1 MVDLIEHP
9 RDANSD
15 NYINSFKSA
24 NSDIN
29 INSFGEEK
37 INYITNRDMD
47 NIIDNVN
54 SYDDACSTPSKL
66 VQLIHFNEKHPE
78 NHNLKLR
85 ENMAYVFNGENWV
98 IATKNQSINNLI
110 DKCYNIIVSYYNR
123 RKILYK
129 KKNDIIKQKKVLLQ
143 KYPLFKKEILHKIRY
158 IETLPIYVSPVIL
171 RNSTESYDNTIFDL
185 YYNNFLFEY
194 FECFNKKVK
203 LENSDSIDNTEL
215 NELEVNIQTLQGKES
230 SLLIEAV

>member
-1 MVDLIEHP
+1 
-9 RDANSD
+9 
-15 NYINSFKSA
+15 
-24 NSDIN
+24 
-29 INSFGEEK
+29 
-37 INYITNRDMD
+37 
-47 NIIDNVN
+47 
-54 SYDDACSTPSKL
+54 
-66 VQLIHFNEKHPE
+66 
-78 NHNLKLR
+78 
-85 ENMAYVFNGENWV
+85 MAYVFNGENWV

-129 KKNDIIKQKKVLLQ
+129 KKNDIIKKKKVLLQ

-158 IETLPIYVSPVIL
+158 IETLTIYVSPVIL
-171 RNSTESYDNTIFDL
+171 LNSTESYDNTIFDL

-194 FECFNKKVK
+194 FECFNKKIK

-215 NELEVNIQTLQGKES
+215 NELGVNIQTLQGKES